1 MPGSIPISPSMPP
14 IFIICSSWARRS
26 FILNRPF
33 WNRRIIRSACSA
45 SKVSCAFS
53 TSATISPMP
62 RMRPAIRL
70 GSKVSSM
77 SSFSPSPTKRIGLP
91 VIARI
96 DSAAPPRPS
105 PSIRVRITPVT
116 PILASNSVAT
126 FTASCPV
133 RPSTTSRV
141 SRGLATSR
149 TAAAWAIRSASMCKR
164 PAVSRI

>member
-1 MPGSIPISPSMPP
+1 MPGIMPINPSMPP
-14 IFIICSSWARRS
+14 IFIICSSWPRRS
-26 FILNRPF
+26 FMLNRPF

-45 SKVSCAFS
+45 SNVSCAFS
-53 TSATISPMP
+53 TRATISPMP
-62 RMRPAIRL
+62 RMRPAMRD
-70 GSKVSSM
+70 GSKVSSI

-105 PSIRVRITPVT
+105 PSIRVSTTPVT
-116 PILASNSVAT
+116 PIFASNSVAT

-133 RPSTTSRV
+133 NPSTTNSV

-149 TAAAWAIRSASMCKR
+149 TAAACAIRSASMCKR